1 MSETK
6 IYKITVY
13 GCDDSTTVCRKI
25 NNPEELKL
33 ITELAQQITE
43 TSHYGCMPTM
53 EIEEIVDDG
62 NMLFDIFQII
72 FDYELDIY
80 EFIRGEEREFLL
92 RYNFYEDAIQSA
104 LNNKMLLES
113 VLGVEIV
120 PVEDLFSSDYIL
132 RKL

>member
-6 IYKITVY
+6 IYSITVH
-13 GCDDSTTVCRKI
+13 GCDDSTTVYRKI

-53 EIEEIVDDG
+53 EIEEITNSDEQKIDAILTTFGYNEDIINFLESDSKELRLLG
-62 NMLFDIFQII
+62 NIN
-72 FDYELDIY
+72 
-80 EFIRGEEREFLL
+80 REE
-92 RYNFYEDAIQSA
+92 IQSA
-104 LNNKMLLES
+104 LNNKQLLEF
-113 VLGVEIV
+113 VLGMEIV
-120 PVEDLFSSDYIL
+120 PVEDLFSPDYIL